1 MLFVCNIINNVV
13 FVIVYSKGCFYV
25 KRCFNNVYV
34 IVCCVFLVL
43 FYNVF
48 FIYIFIY
55 LLVVL
60 VLVFLVLMFLFGS
73 CYCFWFK
80 ENLCFNMYYCFF
92 FISLMNY

>member
-34 IVCCVFLVL
+34 IVCYVFLVL

-48 FIYIFIY
+48 FIYFYIFISGIGVGIFSFNVFIWK
-55 LLVVL
+55 LL
-60 VLVFLVLMFLFGS
+60 LF
-73 CYCFWFK
+73 FV
-80 ENLCFNMYYCFF
+80 
-92 FISLMNY
+92 